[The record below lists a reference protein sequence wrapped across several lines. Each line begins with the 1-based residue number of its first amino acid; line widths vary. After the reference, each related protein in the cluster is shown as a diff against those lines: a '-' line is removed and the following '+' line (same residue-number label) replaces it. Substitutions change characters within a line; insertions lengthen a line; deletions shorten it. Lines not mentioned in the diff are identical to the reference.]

1 MFLQGFYGINQSG
14 VALRLPPH
22 SKWQEEMMSTVD
34 RTGTIN
40 LSNEEA
46 VKQVVIDSVLGLW
59 DVVNNLTRLKPTRDD
74 RYRVTIFGSARAKP
88 GTIAYEETKR
98 AAHQLAAM
106 GCDIVTGGGPGL
118 MQAANEGVDA
128 AGEAKSWGIRVDL
141 PFEQE
146 VNPFVQVGFEH
157 RTFFTRLHHFV
168 LASDAFIVA
177 PGGIGTVL
185 ETMVIWQLLQVNH
198 LKDTPL
204 ILVGKLWPG
213 LVDWVRDS
221 MLSFETPLI
230 NPEDVDIPVCVANA
244 DEAIA
249 VIRQHHE
256 QWASQQKVKSVP
268 A

>member
-1 MFLQGFYGINQSG
+1 MSETDTALQ
-14 VALRLPPH
+14 
-22 SKWQEEMMSTVD
+22 
-34 RTGTIN
+34 RTTEVS
-40 LSNEEA
+40 LANEDA
-46 VKQVVIDSVLGLW
+46 VKEVLVNSVLGLW
-59 DVVNNLTRLKPTRDD
+59 DVVNNLTRLKPSRRD

-88 GTIAYEETKR
+88 GTVAYDETKR
-98 AAHQLAAM
+98 TARALAEM

-118 MQAANEGVDA
+118 MQAANEGVESA
-128 AGEAKSWGIRVDL
+128 QGAKSLGIRVDL

-146 VNPFVQVGFEH
+146 VNPFVELAFEH

-185 ETMVIWQLLQVNH
+185 ETVMIWQLLQVRH
-198 LKDTPL
+198 LEKTPL

-221 MLSFETPLI
+221 MLTFETPLI

-249 VIRQHHE
+249 IIRKHRSE
-256 QWASQQKVKSVP
+256 WEAANNLKSQPAVP
-268 A
+268 

>member
-1 MFLQGFYGINQSG
+1 LKSKHESG
-14 VALRLPPH
+14 VD
-22 SKWQEEMMSTVD
+22 MSATD
-34 RTGTIN
+34 TTIN
-40 LSNEEA
+40 RTDAVSLADEAA
-46 VKQVVIDSVLGLW
+46 VKKVLVESILGLW
-59 DVVNNLTRLKPTRDD
+59 DVVNNLTRVQPSRKD

-88 GTIAYEETKR
+88 GTVAYEETKR
-98 AAHQLAAM
+98 AATALADL
-106 GCDIVTGGGPGL
+106 GCDIITGGGPGL
-118 MQAANEGVDA
+118 MQAANEGVTA
-128 AGEAKSWGIRVDL
+128 AGQAESLGIRVDL

-146 VNPFVQVGFEH
+146 VNPFVGLSFEH

-185 ETMVIWQLLQVNH
+185 ETMMIWQLLQVNH

-213 LVDWVRDS
+213 LVEWVRDS

-230 NPEDVDIPVCVANA
+230 NAEDVDIPVCVANA

-249 VIRQHHE
+249 IIRQHHDT
-256 QWASQQKVKSVP
+256 WLVKNNSKTQP
-268 A
+268 AAG